1 MVMIGSRG
9 PTAVGGPGGQER
21 PRPQA
26 TVASV
31 VVRAVVVV
39 ALLNFDLFP
48 RLVGRG
54 LLITAVVLAVP
65 LLLHEVL
72 SRPSRARVVLF
83 WVLAT
88 FGILALPP
96 ILEPPQTEYGQQ
108 KFVLL
113 VTLTLFAALA
123 VAVLRGRRDVDAFAA
138 VFVVSGLVLA
148 VAALVGDPENGRATG
163 FGANPIWVARA
174 IGGAIVALTWLYLQ
188 KRLSVWWAAGAGTLL
203 LLGLFA
209 TGSRGPLLAAVV
221 ALFVLVLA
229 GLRLKIRRTRRE
241 WVGLALMGALVLT
254 VIALPSLLPPR
265 VYAFV
270 VDPSE
275 ELHGSAR
282 AAMRDVTLPMIAE
295 HPGGVGFGNWSYYA
309 DMPVHNY
316 PHNLWLELPAESG
329 WWVAGAFALAVVV
342 VAVGLWR
349 SSRRDA
355 AAGFALA
362 LVTFYAVAV
371 STSGDVNGDRPLF
384 AALALGVLVLAGATR
399 TTPSRRAGEQPA
411 RHSATGRADASRF
424 LVPTS
429 REAGARPRTG
439 PSKAA
444 G

>member
-1 MVMIGSRG
+1 MVMISNRV
-9 PTAVGGPGGQER
+9 PMAVGRPDGTLPRTAGPAPG
-21 PRPQA
+21 
-26 TVASV
+26 
-31 VVRAVVVV
+31 VVRAVAVV

-48 RLVGRG
+48 RPVGRT
-54 LLITAVVLAVP
+54 LLIGALVLTVP
-65 LLLHEVL
+65 LLLHEML

-83 WVLAT
+83 WGLAT
-88 FGILALPP
+88 FGVLALPA
-96 ILEPPQTEYGQQ
+96 ILDPPQTEYGQQ

-113 VTLTLFAALA
+113 VTLTMFAALA

-148 VAALVGDPENGRATG
+148 VAALVGDPQDGRATG

-174 IGGAIVALTWLYLQ
+174 IGGALVALAWLYLQ
-188 KRLSVWWAAGAGTLL
+188 KRLSVWWAGGAAALL
-203 LLGLFA
+203 LFGLFA

-241 WVGLALMGALVLT
+241 WVGLGLMGALVLT
-254 VIALPSLLPPR
+254 VITLPSLLPPR

-295 HPGGVGFGNWSYYA
+295 HPGGVGVGNWSYYA

-329 WWVAGAFALAVVV
+329 WWVGGAFVLAVLV
-342 VAVGLWR
+342 VATGLWR
-349 SSRRDA
+349 ASRRDA

-362 LVTFYAVAV
+362 LVAFYAVAV
-371 STSGDVNGDRPLF
+371 STSGDINGDRPLF
-384 AALALGVLVLAGATR
+384 AALALGVLVLTGATLG
-399 TTPSRRAGEQPA
+399 TASRRFVDGSGRRMVRDRAAVSRYPGEM
-411 RHSATGRADASRF
+411 SAEF
-424 LVPTS
+424 
-429 REAGARPRTG
+429 GARRQTG